1 MSMKAYCLLT
11 LVRLPINGLSEV
23 MGIISDTVFRNIV
36 RDRSIVT
43 PETIQ
48 LAFSSLE
55 KKHLLQKI
63 NYVKGSHLMITFL
76 QSLEEA

>member
-1 MSMKAYCLLT
+1 MYRKAYCLQT

-23 MGIISDTVFRNIV
+23 IGIISDTVFKNIV

-48 LAFSSLE
+48 LAFPS
-55 KKHLLQKI
+55 
-63 NYVKGSHLMITFL
+63 
-76 QSLEEA
+76 